1 MNGLMNLK
9 QIQKKK
15 EIENDG
21 HSEISTRRFSN
32 NYFNTYYMLFLNRNK
47 SYVDRRNGLCIV
59 ISSCIYILNKLF
71 FIKYTSGK
79 INCFCRSYL
88 NDIICPFF
96 FLGIC
101 QIILRWAEHEINSY
115 RGLLFLGMGAGVV
128 WEYIAPFINP
138 KAVSDPCDLYCY
150 FLGIT
155 VYYGVIRWR
164 RR

>member
-1 MNGLMNLK
+1 MNLK

-59 ISSCIYILNKLF
+59 ISSFIYILNKLF

-79 INCFCRSYL
+79 IN
-88 NDIICPFF
+88 
-96 FLGIC
+96 
-101 QIILRWAEHEINSY
+101 
-115 RGLLFLGMGAGVV
+115 
-128 WEYIAPFINP
+128 
-138 KAVSDPCDLYCY
+138 
-150 FLGIT
+150 
-155 VYYGVIRWR
+155 
-164 RR
+164 